1 MEEKNDEYGNVEW
14 NYWYTNDIWH
24 TNNLDQENDESKQ
37 DVVGNGLEG
46 YGDVIENQVCLV
58 QKWPIKIKMN
68 DQWIE
73 I

>member
-1 MEEKNDEYGNVEW
+1 MMNMATW
-14 NYWYTNDIWH
+14 NEIIDTQMIYDI
-24 TNNLDQENDESKQ
+24 LIIEIIDQESDESKQ

-68 DQWIE
+68 DQ
-73 I
+73 

>member
-1 MEEKNDEYGNVEW
+1 MMNMATW
-14 NYWYTNDIWH
+14 NEIIDTQMIYDIPIIEII
-24 TNNLDQENDESKQ
+24 DQENDESKQ

-68 DQWIE
+68 DQ
-73 I
+73 